1 MASITAS
8 VVASSIAASLDG
20 DNVAV
25 AVADPS
31 VQINVSPQPVIA
43 AAGSVNSIGPVAVSV
58 TPGVSQPGA
67 AAAVLRITGGTV
79 SPLVLEVEQQVVAA

>member
-1 MASITAS
+1 MPSITAS

-31 VQINVSPQPVIA
+31 VQIAVSPQPVIA
-43 AAGSVNSIGPVAVSV
+43 AAGSVSTIGPVAVSV
-58 TPGVSQPGA
+58 TPGGSQPGA
-67 AAAVLRITGGTV
+67 AASVLRLTGGTV
-79 SPLVLEVEQQVVAA
+79 SPLILEVEQQVLVA